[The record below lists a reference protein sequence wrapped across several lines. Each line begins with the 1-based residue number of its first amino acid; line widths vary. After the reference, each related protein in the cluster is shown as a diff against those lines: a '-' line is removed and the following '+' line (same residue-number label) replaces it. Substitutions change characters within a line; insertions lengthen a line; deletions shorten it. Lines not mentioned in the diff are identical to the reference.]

1 MGNICTC
8 FSPRSD
14 ESYNLKYDSTSN
26 DSSSNDEIEIFSSSA
41 LKTLDEICVS
51 VEHQFSKFTGS
62 DSSE

>member
-26 DSSSNDEIEIFSSSA
+26 NEIEIFSSSV
-41 LKTLDEICVS
+41 LKSLNEICDS
-51 VEHQFSKFTGS
+51 VEHEISKFTGS